1 MFDIEQT
8 PGARARTPTA
18 MSKTSPHQLA
28 LSRWDGEGG
37 ALAGEAPGSARRVS
51 PSELMQLR
59 IRVIA
64 LENLVIGLL
73 AQASHRQLNQVR
85 DMAAYISP
93 RPGRTPHRT
102 TLHAAAQMVH
112 LVDRAGHF
120 HGMPT
125 GVLVAAPG

>member
-28 LSRWDGEGG
+28 LSRWD
-37 ALAGEAPGSARRVS
+37 GEAPGSARRVS